1 MSKIDK
7 CHYVKSRISTAR
19 MIIRK
24 RHLYLRDYNPVTDS
38 IELTIVMFSILKH
51 LLELEITIDSKGY
64 ISVIFNLDSW
74 NNYRAGKFTGEEA
87 AKNGW
92 QNLKNHVP
100 TNSIVILIDKYP
112 KKAKYELEADEIQRR
127 IKARVFCQKITCKL
141 NLSTT

>member
-1 MSKIDK
+1 MSEIDK
-7 CHYVKSRISTAR
+7 CDYVKYNVTSR

-24 RHLYLRDYNPVTDS
+24 RQLYLRDYNPITDTVDLS
-38 IELTIVMFSILKH
+38 IPIFSKLTN
-51 LLELEITIDSKGY
+51 LLELKITIDAKGY
-64 ISVIFNLDSW
+64 VSVIFNLDAWDS
-74 NNYRAGKFTGEEA
+74 YRAGKFTGDEA

>member
-1 MSKIDK
+1 MADFGNDKKTSGLNGYMSKIDK

-92 QNLKNHVP
+92 ENLINHIPSNAILICIDKKRLLRITVSNFEIK
-100 TNSIVILIDKYP
+100 NSI
-112 KKAKYELEADEIQRR
+112 
-127 IKARVFCQKITCKL
+127 
-141 NLSTT
+141 S